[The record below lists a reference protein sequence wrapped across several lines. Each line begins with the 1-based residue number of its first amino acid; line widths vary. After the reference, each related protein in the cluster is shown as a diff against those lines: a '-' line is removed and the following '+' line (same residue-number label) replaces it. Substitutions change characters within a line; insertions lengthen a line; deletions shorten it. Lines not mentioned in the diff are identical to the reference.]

1 MSAAVKIIKTNKDV
15 NNDVILGA
23 VNSNKPI
30 TIKTYY
36 LTDSSQES
44 LRNIVTLVL
53 EKYDKLDSMEACYNS
68 IRGLMVNATKANIKR
83 ILFKKLGLDITDPN
97 EYLKGM
103 EKIEKELDESNFYKY
118 KNALMK
124 QNLTVKT
131 TFTFNSEMFSITVK
145 NNFVLL
151 PHEYH
156 LTQKTDIEK
165 PVTINNHY
173 APKLKEESEGLM
185 SNSSK
190 VISLDQYKM
199 DQQIISQISSEE
211 TNETIVKLDI
221 VLKDKNTF
229 NTETFSQQID
239 ALYAN
244 YKTQFGEALEET
256 IDETSERKYVTV
268 STNLSKSLSGS
279 LRGRG
284 EFLNL
289 LTRIQNLDSQLYR
302 EQQLLLANYGENVF
316 KTIQDKLNKAKVESN
331 EIIAQIQKVG
341 HDTFDLNKKQ
351 IEMFVKQRDVE
362 LEKQINS
369 EIKKHKQ
376 KLDEFNSSL
385 DSRIEN
391 QSIILKAQA
400 DQHLEQMKENGT
412 QFIESTST
420 KMTKI
425 KDDFK
430 ADLESEINIVE
441 LLKHELLIE
450 IGSEKEELEKS
461 LENIQNEIRKVEKFN
476 TNNEVMDN
484 LIRQSDEA
492 FWKMSTNI
500 EVIKAKEESINNFM
514 SNISLLETA
523 IRETEQELKLLDR
536 EKTDFLNEK
545 GKVIQT
551 VDSKIKQ
558 MEKFGEEV
566 KQKLVE
572 ITGFERKLNIISGSL
587 TEQVKKTKVVD
598 EQLAKF
604 SKEVSSLELKRNDLN
619 HFVSEVDQKVALINS
634 KTADI
639 KLMESKFH
647 HIESM
652 MIDLS
657 ARHKQI
663 ITMEERLNGMKGNI
677 EKLLV
682 QADDKI
688 AKINSAVSTTKTGKG
703 RTKKIPPKLSGVVQ
717 EIRDNVIS
725 LKKKRQSIPEI
736 AKTLDI
742 SEEIVSMILAMR

>member
-1 MSAAVKIIKTNKDV
+1 
-15 NNDVILGA
+15 
-23 VNSNKPI
+23 
-30 TIKTYY
+30 
-36 LTDSSQES
+36 
-44 LRNIVTLVL
+44 
-53 EKYDKLDSMEACYNS
+53 
-68 IRGLMVNATKANIKR
+68 
-83 ILFKKLGLDITDPN
+83 
-97 EYLKGM
+97 
-103 EKIEKELDESNFYKY
+103 
-118 KNALMK
+118 
-124 QNLTVKT
+124 
-131 TFTFNSEMFSITVK
+131 
-145 NNFVLL
+145 
-151 PHEYH
+151 
-156 LTQKTDIEK
+156 
-165 PVTINNHY
+165 
-173 APKLKEESEGLM
+173 
-185 SNSSK
+185 
-190 VISLDQYKM
+190 
-199 DQQIISQISSEE
+199 
-211 TNETIVKLDI
+211 
-221 VLKDKNTF
+221 
-229 NTETFSQQID
+229 
-239 ALYAN
+239 
-244 YKTQFGEALEET
+244 
-256 IDETSERKYVTV
+256 
-268 STNLSKSLSGS
+268 
-279 LRGRG
+279 
-284 EFLNL
+284 
-289 LTRIQNLDSQLYR
+289 
-302 EQQLLLANYGENVF
+302 
-316 KTIQDKLNKAKVESN
+316 
-331 EIIAQIQKVG
+331 
-341 HDTFDLNKKQ
+341 
-351 IEMFVKQRDVE
+351 MFVKQRDVE

>member
-1 MSAAVKIIKTNKDV
+1 
-15 NNDVILGA
+15 
-23 VNSNKPI
+23 
-30 TIKTYY
+30 
-36 LTDSSQES
+36 
-44 LRNIVTLVL
+44 
-53 EKYDKLDSMEACYNS
+53 
-68 IRGLMVNATKANIKR
+68 
-83 ILFKKLGLDITDPN
+83 
-97 EYLKGM
+97 
-103 EKIEKELDESNFYKY
+103 
-118 KNALMK
+118 
-124 QNLTVKT
+124 
-131 TFTFNSEMFSITVK
+131 
-145 NNFVLL
+145 
-151 PHEYH
+151 
-156 LTQKTDIEK
+156 
-165 PVTINNHY
+165 
-173 APKLKEESEGLM
+173 
-185 SNSSK
+185 
-190 VISLDQYKM
+190 
-199 DQQIISQISSEE
+199 
-211 TNETIVKLDI
+211 
-221 VLKDKNTF
+221 
-229 NTETFSQQID
+229 
-239 ALYAN
+239 
-244 YKTQFGEALEET
+244 
-256 IDETSERKYVTV
+256 
-268 STNLSKSLSGS
+268 
-279 LRGRG
+279 
-284 EFLNL
+284 
-289 LTRIQNLDSQLYR
+289 
-302 EQQLLLANYGENVF
+302 
-316 KTIQDKLNKAKVESN
+316 
-331 EIIAQIQKVG
+331 
-341 HDTFDLNKKQ
+341 
-351 IEMFVKQRDVE
+351 
-362 LEKQINS
+362 
-369 EIKKHKQ
+369 
-376 KLDEFNSSL
+376 
-385 DSRIEN
+385 
-391 QSIILKAQA
+391 
-400 DQHLEQMKENGT
+400 
-412 QFIESTST
+412 
-420 KMTKI
+420 
-425 KDDFK
+425 
-430 ADLESEINIVE
+430 
-441 LLKHELLIE
+441 
-450 IGSEKEELEKS
+450 
-461 LENIQNEIRKVEKFN
+461 
-476 TNNEVMDN
+476 MDN

>member
-165 PVTINNHY
+165 PVTTNNHY
-173 APKLKEESEGLM
+173 TPKLKEESEGLM